1 MSKAEDNGS
10 NGPAFEWW
18 MISNVANGAGYY
30 AFVILLIPAYVTQVT
45 GNAADAGVVMAIIGL
60 AAVVGPM
67 LGKFADRYMAHR
79 LVLNLGM
86 LAMALAFVAFALS
99 SETTSLF
106 AIDALLMGVA
116 VAAINAIGPAFIV
129 GANLPPALE
138 ARQLAV
144 YDLIS
149 PIGQL
154 LGGALLAAVAAAGWS
169 LTQRFWLAA
178 AIMFVAFLITWLTS
192 RSPAERLTQA
202 MQSPTASDGTN
213 HSQAEGVQPR
223 GLKQVL
229 VSTFG
234 PYILILVLSSV
245 AYNGIINQISNI
257 LPNVFGISEAATA
270 SLISLAGLLN
280 IAVFLFGGW
289 WMGRSG
295 LMPTL
300 LTGHAMRLIG
310 ALGLAVLGLV
320 ANAPVLLVVAFV
332 QILYQALPFV
342 RLSQPVG
349 AMRFSTVA
357 AGEASGWV
365 IGASAVGSFMG
376 GMLGGFLADTLGFN
390 SINWMA
396 AIAAGLAVGLIIL
409 LLFPANRRIETSE
422 PVS

>member
-1 MSKAEDNGS
+1 MSRSKDNQS

-67 LGKFADRYMAHR
+67 LGRFADRYMAHR

-86 LAMALAFVAFALS
+86 LAMALAFAAYAISAERTVLYAL
-99 SETTSLF
+99 E
-106 AIDALLMGVA
+106 ALLMGVG

-129 GANLPPALE
+129 GAKLPQALE

-149 PIGQL
+149 PLGQL
-154 LGGALLAAVAAAGWS
+154 LGGALLATVAVAGWS
-169 LTQRFWLAA
+169 FTQRFWLAA
-178 AIMFVAFLITWLTS
+178 AVMFVAFVITWLTS
-192 RSPAERLTQA
+192 RQPAERLAQA
-202 MQSPTASDGTN
+202 MQALDAGDGIDSASTERGP
-213 HSQAEGVQPR
+213 QK
-223 GLKQVL
+223 GLKQL
-229 VSTFG
+229 LISTFG
-234 PYILILVLSSV
+234 LYILILVLSSV

-257 LPNVFGISEAATA
+257 LPNVYGISQAATA
-270 SLISLAGLLN
+270 GLIALAGLLN

-295 LMPTL
+295 MMPTL

-310 ALGLAVLGLV
+310 ALGMAVLGLV
-320 ANAPVLLVVAFV
+320 ANAPVLLVIAFV

-349 AMRFSTVA
+349 AVRFSTVA

-365 IGASAVGSFMG
+365 IGASAVGSFIG
-376 GMLGGFLADTLGFN
+376 GLLGGFLADTLGFN

-396 AIAAGLAVGLIIL
+396 AIAAGLSVGLIIL
-409 LLFPANRRIETSE
+409 FLFPAQRKIET
-422 PVS
+422 